1 MKLSEQDFR
10 KLKNRNPQVFAMLYD
25 SYKQEVFN
33 YLMIKSK
40 HNLQVAEE
48 VFSATIC
55 SALESVVKL
64 KNHKNLLQWLLR
76 IANNKYNDYLRN
88 IYRDKKIIDNAGS
101 ILITKS
107 QLPGDLNGDIEKKD
121 RLKLLRIALKSIK
134 PAYRQI
140 IIMKIFKNYTHQ
152 EIAQRINKSRDAAE
166 SLFQRA
172 IVAVK
177 KELKQ
182 FSNYF

>member
-1 MKLSEQDFR
+1 MKLSKQDFK
-10 KLKNRNPQVFAMLYD
+10 KLKNRNPEVFSRLYD

-40 HNLQVAEE
+40 HNLQLTEE

-64 KNHKNLLQWLLR
+64 KNDNNLLQWLLR

-88 IYRDKKIIDNAGS
+88 IYRDKKIIDNVGS
-101 ILITKS
+101 ILINKS
-107 QLPGDLNGDIEKKD
+107 QLPLNSDIEKKD
-121 RLKLLRIALKSIK
+121 RLKLLRIALKNIK
-134 PAYRQI
+134 PAYRRVI
-140 IIMKIFKNYTHQ
+140 ILKLIKSYTHQ
-152 EIAQRINKSRDAAE
+152 EIAQRINKSRDAVE

-172 IVAVK
+172 MNAIK